1 MGNAWQI
8 KIKLWLYVFLQREN
22 VNCFLL
28 LLIGWS
34 QFPHLTNEKV
44 DTIRVSTRGSYLSLC
59 RFLCRNM
66 RGKNYQVLTKLPLFG
81 GKNPYGPQR
90 PLCPVDGFPPPQGH
104 ALASSIF
111 VAQVWVMRFTW
122 GRDLWG
128 DSSPDKWISHNSQE
142 GTAQLERNKQSQI
155 VPYLEWRAKSS

>member
-22 VNCFLL
+22 VKCFLL

-34 QFPHLTNEKV
+34 QFPHLTNKKV
-44 DTIRVSTRGSYLSLC
+44 DTIRVSTGGSYLSPC
-59 RFLCRNM
+59 WFLCRNV

-81 GKNPYGPQR
+81 GKKSLWSTEASSSSGWVSTTIR
-90 PLCPVDGFPPPQGH
+90 SWPL
-104 ALASSIF
+104 SSIF
-111 VAQVWVMRFTW
+111 VAQVWVMWFTW
-122 GRDLWG
+122 GRELWG

-142 GTAQLERNKQSQI
+142 GTAQFKRNKQSQI
-155 VPYLEWRAKSS
+155 VPYLESRAK